1 MAPVLCKANLNN
13 TAQRGQYVA
22 HRTWGQFMACG
33 APTHFVNEA
42 LECKRCT
49 MLSDKTYG
57 LHAHVY
63 HVDLIPLRVQLMV
76 MWQLPMYLKVRVVS
90 MVMRRKEPNMLV
102 AGAVADPAVVGYGK
116 LYRFI
121 LDYSQS
127 QIARALRVVATSI
140 RDGKVPILVHCIH
153 GKDRTGLVV
162 ALLLKLCGVS
172 DEAIV
177 RDYVISELNLRHGRE
192 SKQLDS
198 LGVPLTTDQVIAAS
212 AEVMVSSLEH
222 IRRHW
227 GSIVRYVHHKLE
239 LSAEEI
245 NGIRSGLMQ
254 PEAFAHVDTADMTS
268 DIVASPVRDLSSRQM
283 KPVTD
288 QQSVDFS
295 RVSVA
300 VARVTERYERKR
312 VAQEASD
319 DLLGKLHLLVPGS
332 QSNQA

>member
-13 TAQRGQYVA
+13 TARRGQYVA
-22 HRTWGQFMACG
+22 HRTWGQCVSCG
-33 APTHFVNEA
+33 TSTEFLNQA
-42 LECKRCT
+42 LECKRCST
-49 MLSDKTYG
+49 LSDKTYG
-57 LHAHVY
+57 VHAHVY

-102 AGAVADPAVVGYGK
+102 AGAVADPEVVGYAK
-116 LYRFI
+116 FYRLI
-121 LDYSQS
+121 LDYSQT
-127 QIARALRVVATSI
+127 QIAQALRVVATSV
-140 RDGKVPILVHCIH
+140 REGQTPILVHCIH
-153 GKDRTGLVV
+153 GKDRTGLIV

-192 SKQLDS
+192 SNQLDS

-239 LSAEEI
+239 LSSDEI
-245 NGIRSGLMQ
+245 NDIRSGIMQ
-254 PEAFAHVDTADMTS
+254 PEAFARVDAS
-268 DIVASPVRDLSSRQM
+268 DVTTDVVASPVRDLSSRQM
-283 KPVTD
+283 KPTSD
-288 QQSVDFS
+288 QQSVDFN

-312 VAQEASD
+312 ANKEAGD
-319 DLLGKLHLLVPGS
+319 DFLGRLHLLSPNAKS
-332 QSNQA
+332 APT